1 MRILTNTIVCGALF
15 AAAVSAD
22 EGMWTF
28 DHPPTKL
35 IQDKYHFTLTQSW
48 LDHVRLASARLN
60 DGGSGSFV
68 SPHGLLLTNHHV
80 ARGQLQKNSTS
91 EHDYIKNGFYAATAD
106 QEIKSPDLEVD
117 VLISSDDVTGRIQSA
132 VKGARNSEDEFAL
145 RRKAI
150 AEIEKESQ
158 EKTGLRSDVVTL
170 YQGGEYWLYRYKKYT
185 DVRIVFAP
193 EEQAA
198 FFGGDPDNF
207 TYPRFDLDLALFR
220 VYENGKPIDTPN
232 YLKWNPKGAADE
244 ELVFVSG
251 NPGTTQRL
259 DTLAQL
265 EAERDADLPNILKM
279 LRGRLTV
286 MRDFSASSPEH
297 ARQATTEILE
307 LENSVKALDGD
318 FRGLND
324 KHVMDTKRSDEEK
337 FKAAVMA
344 NPQWKAAYGSA
355 WDEIA
360 AAEKKSE
367 SRIKEQFFHSTD
379 SRLSGLAKTIVE
391 YVNEIKKPD
400 GERLPGYHDAQLDSL
415 RFELFSPAPVYRD
428 MEIAQITGA
437 LELDLEEMGPA
448 DPFIKIV
455 LAGKTPREAAT
466 ALVNGTHL
474 DDPAVRKQLIEGGP
488 SAVEASTDPEIVLAR
503 QLDPMR
509 REFVKW
515 MQANAQSVVER
526 AGEALGKARFAV
538 YGRNAYP
545 DATFTLRLSYG
556 QVKGYPM
563 NGTKAPSK
571 TTFYGLYD
579 RANSFDFQG
588 PFWLSSRYLEGWAK
602 LDLST
607 PFNFVTTNDIIG
619 GNSGSPVINRA
630 GEIVGL
636 IFDGNIESLVG
647 DYVYD
652 LETNR
657 AVAVHTAAMTEA
669 LRKLYGAE
677 KLLNEMLGN

>member
-1 MRILTNTIVCGALF
+1 MRILTKTVVCGALF

-117 VLISSDDVTGRIQSA
+117 VLISSEDVTGRIQSA

-145 RRKAI
+145 RRKAM

-207 TYPRFDLDLALFR
+207 TYPRFNLDLALFR

-360 AAEKKSE
+360 AAEKKSV

-400 GERLPGYHDAQLDSL
+400 GERLPGYHDAQLESL

-437 LELDLEEMGPA
+437 LELDLQEMGPA

-488 SAVEASTDPEIVLAR
+488 SGVEASTDPEIVLAR

-588 PFWLSSRYLEGWAK
+588 PFWLSSRYLEGRAK

-652 LETNR
+652 IETNR

-677 KLLNEMLGN
+677 KLLDEMLGN

>member
-1 MRILTNTIVCGALF
+1 MRILTNALICGTLVTV
-15 AAAVSAD
+15 AVSAD
-22 EGMWTF
+22 EGLWTF

-35 IQDKYHFTLTQSW
+35 IEEKYHFTLTQPW

-80 ARGQLQKNSTS
+80 ARGQLQKNSTP
-91 EHDYIKNGFYAATAD
+91 EHDYIKNGFYAATPD
-106 QEIKSPDLEVD
+106 QEIKSPDLEVN
-117 VLISSDDVTGRIQSA
+117 VLISTEDVTGRIQAA
-132 VKGARNSEDEFAL
+132 VKSAKKPEDEFAL
-145 RRKAI
+145 RRQAI

-158 EKTGLRSDVVTL
+158 QKTGLRSDVITL

-207 TYPRFDLDLALFR
+207 TYPRYDLDMALFR
-220 VYENGKPIDTPN
+220 VYENGKPIDSPN
-232 YLKWNPKGAADE
+232 YLKWNPKGAADQ

-251 NPGTTQRL
+251 NPGSTQRL
-259 DTLAQL
+259 DTVAQL
-265 EAERDADLPNILKM
+265 ETDRDTLLPNLLEIL
-279 LRGRLTV
+279 RARLTV
-286 MRDFSASSPEH
+286 LRKYSATSPEH
-297 ARQATTEILE
+297 ARQSTTEILE
-307 LENSVKALDGD
+307 LENSVKALDGEY
-318 FRGLND
+318 RGLND
-324 KHVMDTKRSDEEK
+324 KHVMDTKRADEEK
-337 FKAAVMA
+337 FKAAVLA

-360 AAEKKSE
+360 AAEQKAA
-367 SRIKEQFFHSTD
+367 SRVKEEYFHSTD
-379 SRLSGLAKTIVE
+379 SRLSGFAKTIVE
-391 YVNEIKKPD
+391 YVAEIKKPD

-437 LELDLEEMGPA
+437 LDLDLQRVGPT

-455 LAGKTPREAAT
+455 LGGKSPQEAAM

-474 DDPAVRKQLIEGGP
+474 DDPALRKQLIEGGEA
-488 SAVEASTDPEIVLAR
+488 AVAASTDPEIVLAR

-515 MQANAQSVVER
+515 TQDNVQSVAQR

-538 YGRNAYP
+538 YGRSTYP

-556 QVKGYPM
+556 QVLGYPM
-563 NGTKAPSK
+563 NGTKAPPK

-579 RANSFDFQG
+579 RAASFDYQG
-588 PFWLSSRYLEGWAK
+588 PFWLPSRYLEGRAK
-602 LDLST
+602 LDLAT

-619 GNSGSPVINRA
+619 GNSGSPVINRD

-652 LETNR
+652 IESNR
-657 AVAVHTAAMTEA
+657 SVAVHTAAMTEA
-669 LRKLYGAE
+669 LRKLYGAD
-677 KLLNEMLGN
+677 KLLNEMLGQ